1 MSRAHGWSENLQ
13 LALFSAHGSD
23 LVAAALGLEGF
34 AGPDRP
40 RQLQLQHRPGAGI
53 SALYE
58 LPPALQAGFVG
69 LSTER
74 RTGSGDGTVRIE
86 IPAEQARGLAPAV
99 PGARLPA
106 EPLVVTA
113 WRHPH
118 DPRLPGLPLASDP
131 DRVARLWGCGERLE
145 RLETVAYRPLRRAVL
160 RAAFATP
167 GPVVDRRSVY
177 LKVLRPGQA
186 ASLHARHT
194 LLRAAGLPVPA
205 VLGGPVED
213 VLALAEAPG
222 EPLSRRILHDGGTSL
237 DPAAFTELL
246 DGLPAAALALEAR
259 PAWSERLR
267 RYADAAASA
276 LPAAA
281 DRIDG
286 LRGRIEAVLRS
297 TDRGPLV
304 PSHGDFYEANL
315 LMDGPRIS
323 GLLDVDAVGPGHRV
337 DDLAC
342 FLGHL
347 AVLPA
352 VDARY
357 VHAGAGLEHF
367 GAAFGRSV
375 DPRGLWARSAAV
387 AVSLVAGARTPGAPG
402 WEPAALARLAAAE
415 DLLERAG

>member
-1 MSRAHGWSENLQ
+1 MSRAHGWSETLQ
-13 LALFSAHGSD
+13 LALFAAHGHD
-23 LVAAALGLEGF
+23 LVAAAVGLDGF

-40 RQLQLQHRPGAGI
+40 LQVQLQHRPGAGV

-58 LPPALQAGFVG
+58 LPPSIGAEFVG

-74 RTGSGDGTVRIE
+74 RAGNGGSVRIE
-86 IPAEQARGLAPAV
+86 IPAEQAEDLLA
-99 PGARLPA
+99 GARRPT

-118 DPRLPGLPLASDP
+118 DPRLPGLPLACDP
-131 DRVARLWGCGERLE
+131 DRLSGLWGRGERLE

-160 RAAFATP
+160 RAVFATP
-167 GPVVDRRSVY
+167 GPVVDRRNVY

-186 ASLHARHT
+186 AALQARH
-194 LLRAAGLPVPA
+194 LLLLAAGLPVPPP
-205 VLGGPVED
+205 LGDPVDD

-237 DPAAFTELL
+237 DPAVFLALL
-246 DGLPAAALALEAR
+246 DGLPAAALGLEAR
-259 PAWSERLR
+259 PAWSDRLG
-267 RYADAAASA
+267 RYADAAISA
-276 LPAAA
+276 LPVAA
-281 DRIDG
+281 DRIDK
-286 LRGRIEAVLRS
+286 LRGRIEAVLQAA
-297 TDRGPLV
+297 DRGPLV

-315 LMDGPRIS
+315 LMDGPRVS

-352 VDARY
+352 VDSRY

-367 GAAFGRSV
+367 GAAFGRTV

-387 AVSLVAGARTPGAPG
+387 AVSLVAGARTPGIPG
-402 WEPAALARLAAAE
+402 WEPSALARLAAAE
-415 DLLERAG
+415 ELLGRVG